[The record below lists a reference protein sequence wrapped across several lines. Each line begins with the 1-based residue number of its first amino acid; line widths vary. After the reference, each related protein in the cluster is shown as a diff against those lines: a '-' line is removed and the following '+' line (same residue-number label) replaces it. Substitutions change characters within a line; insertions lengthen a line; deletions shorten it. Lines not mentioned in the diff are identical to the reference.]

1 MFLFRDIIGQTET
14 QNKLLQEYAE
24 GRVPHALLISGPE
37 GSGKMALA
45 LAYARLLLC
54 TSPNENDGCEACA
67 SCHKINKLIHPDLHF
82 AFPIIKK
89 DSKKDSVC
97 DDYIKLWREF
107 LLNEPYPSFEQWTNK
122 LKAGNSQPIIYTK
135 ESDEIIRKLNLKS
148 SEGGYKVMIIWLPEK
163 MKEEGENKILKV
175 LEEPPMKTL
184 FILVSDNPEG
194 ILQTIKSRTQLIAV
208 PPIEERDITQALE
221 DKWALSDKD
230 AKDVAH
236 LSNGSMIKAISTIT
250 NNETNKQNF
259 DLFVS
264 LMRLAYMRN
273 IKELKAWSEKV
284 AGMGREK
291 QKAFLEYTQRMV
303 RENFMNNFQMKDL
316 VYMNSFEKN
325 FSVNFSPYINEY
337 NAIGLMEE
345 LNKAQQ
351 HIIQNV
357 NAKMVFFDFVLKII
371 VLLKH

>member
-14 QNKLLQEYAE
+14 KNKLLQEYAE

-54 TSPNENDGCEACA
+54 TSPNGNDGCEACA

-97 DDYIKLWREF
+97 DDYIKLWRDF

-208 PPIEERDITQALE
+208 PPIEERNIAQALE
-221 DKWALSDKD
+221 NKWALSDKD

-291 QKAFLEYTQRMV
+291 QKAFLEYSQRMV